1 MTADPPALFVA
12 SSTSKPS
19 KVPRAKHVTPC
30 RVPTSLLLNME
41 HHLLQTTRHF
51 FGDSS
56 SSYASFDP
64 AKELGVQ
71 ENCKRTWADF
81 GQYSSAKEPIPL
93 PNACPLCGWF
103 GLRQPAN
110 IQWHDNTIHWIVD
123 NSWSFT
129 TLLLLNVLVCKP
141 LLCKSFVERFGAYP
155 QDPIGFWDPLGLSAD
170 KAGTECLHS
179 NSRSEMAAT
188 MKFLRNSHENA

>member
-1 MTADPPALFVA
+1 MLMFLIWKSNCLNFDAFK
-12 SSTSKPS
+12 SPS
-19 KVPRAKHVTPC
+19 RQTCHTVPSPNI
-30 RVPTSLLLNME
+30 PTFQHE

-81 GQYSSAKEPIPL
+81 GSIP
-93 PNACPLCGWF
+93 PVKNQFHCPMLVLCVV
-103 GLRQPAN
+103 GLVWGKLRTSN
-110 IQWHDNTIHWIVD
+110 DMII
-123 NSWSFT
+123 
-129 TLLLLNVLVCKP
+129 TLLSVLNP
-141 LLCKSFVERFGAYP
+141 QW

-170 KAGTECLHS
+170 KASTECLHS
-179 NSRSEMAAT
+179 NSRSEMAAM
-188 MKFLRNSHENA
+188 MKLLRSSHEHA